1 MLNNV
6 HKFLDDHYAEVTR
19 GQNNRIP
26 CPHCASLQGH
36 YLVCPLINGRIAEAH
51 SLRLTAASVSK
62 ADDLI
67 LHALGVRW

>member
-1 MLNNV
+1 MLNSI
-6 HKFLDDHYAEVTR
+6 HDFLDDEYSRIRHD
-19 GQNNRIP
+19 QNNRIP

-51 SLRLTAASVSK
+51 SLRSAASVSK

-67 LHALGVRW
+67 LHALGVKW